1 MAISW
6 FPNVEKNMAL
16 LWISMTNYELN
27 YNACHLLI
35 LSLNIMKISFKIWYL
50 HVPIYKAIQ
59 CKIKWVHTFIYICVA
74 FGKLKVIFLK
84 NIVTSNVCMH

>member
-16 LWISMTNYELN
+16 LWISMTNYEIN

-35 LSLNIMKISFKIWYL
+35 LSLNIMKISFKGWYL
-50 HVPIYKAIQ
+50 LIKIYSMFK
-59 CKIKWVHTFIYICVA
+59 KWVHAFIYVCVA
-74 FGKLKVIFLK
+74 FDIYLFYLFISDIHV
-84 NIVTSNVCMH
+84 